1 MAAVNSRPVKRYT
14 MKFFASLILMAA
26 LSFAACLY
34 LPWWSIAPACFLVA
48 LLIRQKPG
56 WAMLAGFLSL
66 FLLWAGLAYWIS
78 RENGQILAHKMSILI
93 LQKDNP
99 GLLVLITGAIGGV
112 VGAFAALSGGLL
124 RSLFKPKD

>member
-1 MAAVNSRPVKRYT
+1 
-14 MKFFASLILMAA
+14 
-26 LSFAACLY
+26 
-34 LPWWSIAPACFLVA
+34 
-48 LLIRQKPG
+48 
-56 WAMLAGFLSL
+56 MLAGFLSL
-66 FLLWAGLAYWIS
+66 FLLWAGLAYWLS